1 MVRPL
6 ADHGLTLVTPAMA
19 DLPKIFEELLGLA
32 VENGASDVHLKAGR
46 PALMRVAGQ
55 LVEAEMAPLTAEL
68 LHAFVDAT
76 LPTRFRDRWVRD
88 SQVDYSFDRM
98 AQGKGRFRVNA
109 FLQRNQPAAVL
120 RLVKVKPPQFAEL
133 NLDEKTMLQTL
144 ELMEGLV
151 LVCGPTGSGKSSTI
165 AAMLRHVNENSA
177 LHVITLEDPVEYV
190 YADERSSFS
199 QREIGIDVESF
210 PMGLRAALR
219 QDPDVILV
227 GEMRDK
233 ETFETALH
241 AAETGHLVLSTLHAG
256 SAQQAVQRLFE
267 FFPAEQLSLARRS
280 IAASLKAV
288 LVQTLV
294 PRLDGQGVLPVM
306 EVFIVDGLAKRLL
319 ADGQFDRVP
328 ELVEGGAD
336 IGSRPINQDLVRLVR
351 AGKVSKAA
359 GLAAS
364 PNPKA
369 FEMNLS
375 GISIQSGRIIQ

>member
-1 MVRPL
+1 M
-6 ADHGLTLVTPAMA
+6 GLVMA
-19 DLPKIFEELLGLA
+19 ALPKIFEDLLALA
-32 VENGASDVHLKAGR
+32 VENNASDVHLKTGR
-46 PALMRVAGQ
+46 PALMRVAGE
-55 LVEAEMAPLTAEL
+55 LVETEMPPLTAEQL
-68 LHAFVDAT
+68 TAFIDGT
-76 LPTRFRDRWVRD
+76 LPARFRERWLND
-88 SQVDYSFDRM
+88 SQADYSFDRI
-98 AQGKGRFRVNA
+98 AEGKGRFRVNA

-120 RLVKVKPPQFAEL
+120 RLVKVKAPSFADL
-133 NLDEKTMLQTL
+133 NLDAKALLKSL

-151 LVCGPTGSGKSSTI
+151 LVCGPTGSGKSSTL
-165 AAMLRHVNENSA
+165 AAMLRHVNETSA
-177 LHVITLEDPVEYV
+177 LHVITLEDPVEYL
-190 YADERSSFS
+190 YTDQKSTFS
-199 QREIGIDVESF
+199 QREIGIDVASF

-280 IAASLKAV
+280 IAAALKAV

-294 PRLDGQGVLPVM
+294 PRADGQGVLPAM
-306 EVFIVDGLAKRLL
+306 EVFIIDPLAKRML

-328 ELVEGGAD
+328 ELVEAGAES
-336 IGSRPINQDLVRLVR
+336 GSRGINVDLVRLVR
-351 AGKVSKAA
+351 AGKVTKAA

-364 PNPKA
+364 PTPKA
-369 FEMNLS
+369 FEMNLA
-375 GISIQSGRIIQ
+375 GITMQTGRIVQ

>member
-1 MVRPL
+1 
-6 ADHGLTLVTPAMA
+6 MA
-19 DLPKIFEELLGLA
+19 DLPKIFEDLLALA
-32 VENGASDVHLKAGR
+32 VENAASDVHLKTGR

-55 LVEAEMAPLTAEL
+55 LVETEMAPLTAEQL
-68 LHAFVDAT
+68 NDFVDAT
-76 LPTRFRDRWVRD
+76 LPARFQQRWVRD

-120 RLVKVKPPQFAEL
+120 RLVKVKPPQFTEL
-133 NLDEKTMLQTL
+133 NLDEKTMLKAL

-151 LVCGPTGSGKSSTI
+151 LVCGPTGSGKSSTL
-165 AAMLRHVNENSA
+165 AAMLRHVNEHSA

-190 YADERSSFS
+190 YEDERSSFS

-294 PRLDGQGVLPVM
+294 PRLDGKGVLPVM

-319 ADGQFDRVP
+319 ADGQFERVP

-336 IGSRPINQDLVRLVR
+336 VGSRPINQDLVRLVR

>member
-1 MVRPL
+1 
-6 ADHGLTLVTPAMA
+6 
-19 DLPKIFEELLGLA
+19 
-32 VENGASDVHLKAGR
+32 
-46 PALMRVAGQ
+46 
-55 LVEAEMAPLTAEL
+55 
-68 LHAFVDAT
+68 
-76 LPTRFRDRWVRD
+76 
-88 SQVDYSFDRM
+88 
-98 AQGKGRFRVNA
+98 
-109 FLQRNQPAAVL
+109 
-120 RLVKVKPPQFAEL
+120 
-133 NLDEKTMLQTL
+133 
-144 ELMEGLV
+144 MEGLV

-165 AAMLRHVNENSA
+165 AAMLCHVNEHSA

-319 ADGQFDRVP
+319 ADGQFERVP

-336 IGSRPINQDLVRLVR
+336 VGSRPINQDLVRLVR

>member
-6 ADHGLTLVTPAMA
+6 ADHGLTLVPPAMA

-68 LHAFVDAT
+68 LHAFIDAT

-88 SQVDYSFDRM
+88 SQIDYSFDRM

-165 AAMLRHVNENSA
+165 AAMLRHVNENST

-336 IGSRPINQDLVRLVR
+336 VGSRPINQDLVRLVR

>member
-1 MVRPL
+1 
-6 ADHGLTLVTPAMA
+6 MA
-19 DLPKIFEELLGLA
+19 ELPKIFEDLLALA
-32 VENGASDVHLKAGR
+32 VENAASDVHLKTGR

-55 LVEAEMAPLTAEL
+55 LVEAEMAPLTAEQL
-68 LHAFVDAT
+68 NAFIEAT
-76 LPTRFRDRWVRD
+76 LPARFRERWARD
-88 SQVDYSFDRM
+88 NQVDYSFDRM

-109 FLQRNQPAAVL
+109 FLQRNQPSAVL
-120 RLVKVKPPQFAEL
+120 RLVKVKPPQFDDL
-133 NLDEKTMLQTL
+133 NLDAKTMLKAL

-151 LVCGPTGSGKSSTI
+151 LVCGPTGSGKSSTL
-165 AAMLRHVNENSA
+165 AAMLRHVNEHSA

-199 QREIGIDVESF
+199 QREVGIDVESF

-256 SAQQAVQRLFE
+256 TAQQAVQRLFE
-267 FFPAEQLSLARRS
+267 FFPPEQLSLARRS

-294 PRLDGQGVLPVM
+294 PRLDGQGVLPAM
-306 EVFIVDGLAKRLL
+306 EVFFVDSLAKRLL
-319 ADGQFDRVP
+319 ADGQFERVP

-336 IGSRPINQDLVRLVR
+336 AGSRPINQDLVRLVR

>member
-1 MVRPL
+1 
-6 ADHGLTLVTPAMA
+6 MA
-19 DLPKIFEELLGLA
+19 DLPKIFEDLLALA
-32 VENGASDVHLKAGR
+32 VENSASDVHLKAGR

-76 LPTRFRDRWVRD
+76 LPPRFRDRWVRD

-133 NLDEKTMLQTL
+133 NLDEKTMLQAL

>member
-1 MVRPL
+1 
-6 ADHGLTLVTPAMA
+6 MA

-46 PALMRVAGQ
+46 PALMRVAGE

-88 SQVDYSFDRM
+88 NQIDYSFDRM

-241 AAETGHLVLSTLHAG
+241 AAETGHLVLTTLHAG

-319 ADGQFDRVP
+319 ADGQFERVP

-336 IGSRPINQDLVRLVR
+336 VGSRPINQDLVRLVR

>member
-336 IGSRPINQDLVRLVR
+336 VGSRPINQDLVRLVR

>member
-6 ADHGLTLVTPAMA
+6 ADHRLTLVPPAMA

-46 PALMRVAGQ
+46 PALMRVAGE

-88 SQVDYSFDRM
+88 NQIDYSFDRM

-241 AAETGHLVLSTLHAG
+241 AAETGHLVLTTLHAG

-319 ADGQFDRVP
+319 ADGQFERVP

-336 IGSRPINQDLVRLVR
+336 VGSRPINQDLVRLVR

>member
-6 ADHGLTLVTPAMA
+6 ADHRLTLVLPAMA

-165 AAMLRHVNENSA
+165 AAMLCHVNEHSA

-319 ADGQFDRVP
+319 ADGQFERVP

-336 IGSRPINQDLVRLVR
+336 VGSRPINQDLVRLVR

>member
-1 MVRPL
+1 
-6 ADHGLTLVTPAMA
+6 MA
-19 DLPKIFEELLGLA
+19 DLPKIFEDLLVLA
-32 VENGASDVHLKAGR
+32 VENAASDVHLKTGR

-55 LVEAEMAPLTAEL
+55 LVEAEMAPLTAEQL
-68 LHAFVDAT
+68 NAFVDAT
-76 LPTRFRDRWVRD
+76 LPPRFRERWVRA

-120 RLVKVKPPQFAEL
+120 RLVKVKPPRFTEL
-133 NLDEKTMLQTL
+133 NLDEKTMLKAL

-151 LVCGPTGSGKSSTI
+151 LVCGPTGSGKSSTL
-165 AAMLRHVNENSA
+165 AAMLRHVNEHSA

-190 YADERSSFS
+190 YADQRSSFS

-227 GEMRDK
+227 GEMRDR

-241 AAETGHLVLSTLHAG
+241 AAESTMHAG
-256 SAQQAVQRLFE
+256 TAQQAVQRLFE
-267 FFPAEQLSLARRS
+267 FFPPEQLSLARRS

-294 PRLDGQGVLPVM
+294 PRLDGDGVLPAM
-306 EVFIVDGLAKRLL
+306 EVFIVDSLAKRLL
-319 ADGQFDRVP
+319 ADGQFERVP

-336 IGSRPINQDLVRLVR
+336 VGSRPINQDLVRMVR

>member
-46 PALMRVAGQ
+46 PALMRVAGE

-151 LVCGPTGSGKSSTI
+151 LVCGPTGSGKSSTL

-336 IGSRPINQDLVRLVR
+336 VGSRPINQDLVRLVR